1 MRLRVQWGGSVAWGR
16 TLVFAA
22 ALAGCTPGQG
32 GWSVEALGQRHPRLD
47 RHSGHRL
54 GDARPYFAP
63 AAQGLV
69 LFLCRWN
76 TDRPIPVSLPGDARA
91 DEQERLRRALAAWE
105 GAGLGI
111 RFREEPRSRARLRI
125 EFVEPGEAGKP
136 SGTANT
142 ATDCGVQLPPDGIDG
157 SARFV
162 DARVVR
168 ASIHL
173 RRENADL
180 LGRSAELSP
189 DRRLGVAI
197 HELGHA
203 LGFPSHAV
211 VGNSIMGR
219 SVDHVRRVGR
229 DVLAGEPL
237 GDPTLPALYAV
248 PSGVVVGH
256 VALSPENRAR
266 LNRLR
271 ALAREH
277 RWDGPEVRVGDRA
290 SRIVWWD
297 SRRRAVGFL
306 IPGPATGGDVSWI
319 PTTSARE
326 RGF

>member
-1 MRLRVQWGGSVAWGR
+1 MKFRGQGGGATAWGSAGVLAAV
-16 TLVFAA
+16 LV
-22 ALAGCTPGQG
+22 GCTPGQG
-32 GWSVEALGQRHPRLD
+32 GWSVDALGQKHPGLHRYA
-47 RHSGHRL
+47 GHRL

-63 AAQGLV
+63 AAHGLV
-69 LFLCRWN
+69 LFLCRWD
-76 TDRPIPVSLPGDARA
+76 TQRAIPVSLPGEATPEER
-91 DEQERLRRALAAWE
+91 ERLRRALAAWE

-111 RFREEPRSRARLRI
+111 RFREEVRSRARLRI
-125 EFVEPGEAGKP
+125 EFVEPTEYGKP

-142 ATDCGVQLPPDGIDG
+142 ATDCGVQLPPEGIAG
-157 SARFV
+157 SARLV
-162 DARVVR
+162 DARVIR

-173 RRENADL
+173 RRENTDL
-180 LGRSAELSP
+180 IGRSAELTP
-189 DRRLGVAI
+189 DRRLGAAI

-229 DVLAGEPL
+229 DVLAGKPL

-266 LNRLR
+266 LDRLR
-271 ALAREH
+271 ALAQEH
-277 RWDGPEVRVGDRA
+277 GWEGPEVRVGDRA

-297 SRRRAVGFL
+297 SRRRPVGFL
-306 IPGPATGGDVSWI
+306 IAGPVTGDATWI
-319 PTTSARE
+319 STTSARE
-326 RGF
+326 RGL